1 MGIPRRRVA
10 GAGDAPVLNRVAS
23 RRGYIPEMRQWVL
36 FDDGGGRFGPLTD
49 LRSIVEVRTGACTIL
64 ERFRTILGEPTAV
77 RVTPNM
83 RSLAVE
89 RGLPDSIG
97 DCSGPVELWNA
108 RLRGDLSAS
117 ASAPAL
123 GQAWCTRDGDL
134 VAATLEAPAA
144 QAFLESGT
152 IDDRVHRL
160 ERAEL
165 MLLSRPWHILD
176 DLDARLRQ
184 DLSTIA
190 TGDGWIDASSPGVE
204 RVGPH
209 PIRAHATSKLGR
221 AVVLDATDGPIAI
234 AAGASI
240 GHGAILEGPVFVGPG
255 CVVAPRTHLK
265 RGVALGPVCKV
276 GGEIGATIFQGHAN
290 KVHEGHLGDAWV
302 GEWANFGASTVNSN
316 LLNTYGEVSM
326 RLAPD
331 GPSERT
337 GRTAMGCLVGDHV
350 KFAIGTRITTGAS
363 FGTGSMVAVADPPR
377 CVGRFRWLVDRG
389 ESGYRYDRFL
399 EVATIAAGRRGTTFG
414 PAYLARLEAL
424 HAGTSQGG

>member
-1 MGIPRRRVA
+1 MRRW
-10 GAGDAPVLNRVAS
+10 
-23 RRGYIPEMRQWVL
+23 IL

-49 LRSIVEVRTGACTIL
+49 LRSILEVRTGASTIL
-64 ERFRTILGEPTAV
+64 ERFRRVLGEPSATLV
-77 RVTPNM
+77 PTPM
-83 RSLAVE
+83 RALARE
-89 RGLPDSIG
+89 RGLPESIG
-97 DCSGPVELWNA
+97 AGGGSVEIWNA
-108 RLRGDLSAS
+108 RLRGDLSA
-117 ASAPAL
+117 AAEAPAPSE
-123 GQAWCTRDGDL
+123 AWCTGEGEV
-134 VAATLEAPAA
+134 VAATLEAKDAA
-144 QAFLESGT
+144 AFLESGAF
-152 IDDRVHRL
+152 DDRVRRV
-160 ERAEL
+160 ERPDL
-165 MLLSRPWHILD
+165 RLLSRPWHILD

-184 DLSTIA
+184 DLAAIA
-190 TGDGWIDASSPGVE
+190 AGEGWVDVAAAGVE
-204 RVGPH
+204 RLGEH
-209 PIRAHATSKLGR
+209 PIRAHATARLGR
-221 AVVLDATDGPIAI
+221 GVVLDATDGPIAI
-234 AAGASI
+234 APGANL
-240 GHGAILEGPVFVGPG
+240 GHGVIVEGPVSVGAG

-276 GGEIGATIFQGHAN
+276 GGEIGATIFQGHSN

-350 KFAIGTRITTGAS
+350 KFAIGTLITTGAC
-363 FGTGSMVAVADPPR
+363 FGTGSMIAVTDPPR

-414 PAYLARLEAL
+414 PAYLERLAAL
-424 HAGTSQGG
+424 HAGTTSGG